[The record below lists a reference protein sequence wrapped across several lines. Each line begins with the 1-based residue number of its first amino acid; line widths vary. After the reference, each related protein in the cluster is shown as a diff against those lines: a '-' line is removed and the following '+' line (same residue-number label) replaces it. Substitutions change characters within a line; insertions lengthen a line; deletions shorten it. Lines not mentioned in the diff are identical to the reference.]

1 MSIMDLVGVQTGI
14 YFEHSLPTV
23 MRYKHDIR
31 EGYEYGSFEP
41 RYGHTPNWQPLCNNS
56 SDLHKEIVLAC
67 KRVAKV
73 TEMKNPIGNDPFWHD
88 PEVERA
94 SIIVTKIIQ
103 LCNDIAIATHQGFGN
118 IIVLNTK
125 MYDLLSNLTSGFM
138 NCQFI
143 TESAPGVLKIVGRGD
158 AFKMD
163 FDDYSNYPE
172 AIMTYHS
179 NNSCLCGAI
188 AALSPTETYFSI
200 NTDMEGTENYYR
212 LLRVK
217 EYL

>member
-1 MSIMDLVGVQTGI
+1 MDLVGVQRGI
-14 YFEHSLPTV
+14 DFEHSSPVV
-23 MRYKHDIR
+23 MRYKPDIR
-31 EGYEYGSFEP
+31 EGYTYANFEP
-41 RYGHTPNWQPLCNNS
+41 TYSHTPNWRPLYSNI

-67 KRVAKV
+67 KQVAKV
-73 TEMKNPIGNDPFWHD
+73 TEMKNPKGNDPFWHD
-88 PEVERA
+88 SGQERA
-94 SIIVTKIIQ
+94 STIISKMMQ
-103 LCNDIAIATHQGFGN
+103 LCNEIAIATRQGQGN

-125 MYDLLSNLTSGFM
+125 MYDLLHELTSGFM
-138 NCQFI
+138 DCQFI
-143 TESAPGVLKIVGRGD
+143 TESAPGVLKIVGRD

-172 AIMTYHS
+172 AIMAYHS
-179 NNSCLCGAI
+179 NNSCLCGAV

-212 LLRVK
+212 LLRIK

>member
-1 MSIMDLVGVQTGI
+1 MSIMDLVGVQRGI
-14 YFEHSLPTV
+14 DFEHSLPTV
-23 MRYKHDIR
+23 MRYKSDIR

-41 RYGHTPNWQPLCNNS
+41 KYGHTLNWQPLCSNS

-73 TEMKNPIGNDPFWHD
+73 TEIKNPIGDVPVWHD
-88 PEVERA
+88 SRVEGV
-94 SIIVTKIIQ
+94 SIIVSNIIK
-103 LCNDIAIATHQGFGN
+103 LCNEIAIATHQGPGN
-118 IIVLNTK
+118 IIVVNTK
-125 MYDLLSNLTSGFM
+125 MYDLLYELTSGFM

-143 TESAPGVLKIVGRGD
+143 TESAPGVLKIVNRD

-179 NNSCLCGAI
+179 NNSCLCGVV
-188 AALSPTETYFSI
+188 AAFSTNERYFSI

-217 EYL
+217 EDL

>member
-1 MSIMDLVGVQTGI
+1 
-14 YFEHSLPTV
+14 
-23 MRYKHDIR
+23 
-31 EGYEYGSFEP
+31 
-41 RYGHTPNWQPLCNNS
+41 
-56 SDLHKEIVLAC
+56 
-67 KRVAKV
+67 
-73 TEMKNPIGNDPFWHD
+73 MKNSIGNDHFWHD
-88 PEVERA
+88 SGLERA
-94 SIIVTKIIQ
+94 STIISKIMQ
-103 LCNDIAIATHQGFGN
+103 LCNDIAITTRQGQGN

-125 MYDLLSNLTSGFM
+125 MYDLLHELTSGFM

-143 TESAPGVLKIVGRGD
+143 TESAPGVLKIVGRD

-179 NNSCLCGAI
+179 NNSCVCGAI
-188 AALSPTETYFSI
+188 AALSPSETHFSI

-217 EYL
+217 DELQ

>member
-1 MSIMDLVGVQTGI
+1 MSITDLVGIQRGI
-14 YFEHSLPTV
+14 DFEHSSPVV
-23 MRYKHDIR
+23 MRYKPDIR
-31 EGYEYGSFEP
+31 EGYTYGSFEP
-41 RYGHTPNWQPLCNNS
+41 TYGHTPNWRPLCSNS

-67 KRVAKV
+67 KQVAKV
-73 TEMKNPIGNDPFWHD
+73 TEMKNPKGITDFWHNSG
-88 PEVERA
+88 VERA
-94 SIIVTKIIQ
+94 STIISKMMQ
-103 LCNDIAIATHQGFGN
+103 LCNEIAITTRQGQGN
-118 IIVLNTK
+118 IIILNIK
-125 MYDLLSNLTSGFM
+125 MYDLLHELTSGFM
-138 NCQFI
+138 NCPFI
-143 TESAPGVLKIVGRGD
+143 TESAPGVLKMVGRD

-188 AALSPTETYFSI
+188 AALSPCETYFSI

-217 EYL
+217 E